1 MLAILKASTKTKT
14 WMLFGTNKNCF
25 EVISWY
31 MSLYYEE
38 I

>member
-25 EVISWY
+25 EV
-31 MSLYYEE
+31 MGLYYEE